1 MRTTEEMTPATLNGS
16 LVADIKAIIEQGKR
30 QAYMS
35 INAAMIET
43 YWNVGRRI
51 VEEEQQGQ
59 KRAKYGAQ
67 IINLLSAELTAEYGK
82 GSGILS
88 AVLSGIQRLDNF
100 ARLRAQFELDSF
112 PCLVAGERYGSACMV
127 HARGS
132 RADVEYNHA

>member
-82 GSGILS
+82 GYGKRNLAYYRQFYLEFNDLTILHDFVHNLNWTHFR
-88 AVLSGIQRLDNF
+88 ALLRVNDMG
-100 ARLRAQFELDSF
+100 ARAWYMREAAEQ
-112 PCLVAGERYGSACMV
+112 M
-127 HARGS
+127 
-132 RADVEYNHA
+132 